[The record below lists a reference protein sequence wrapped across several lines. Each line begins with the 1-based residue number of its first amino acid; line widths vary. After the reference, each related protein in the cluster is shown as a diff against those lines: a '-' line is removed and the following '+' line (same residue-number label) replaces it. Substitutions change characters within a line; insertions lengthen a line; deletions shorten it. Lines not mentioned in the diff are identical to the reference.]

1 MQTTVKTHKQNV
13 NQTINA
19 WNNDYDICLEPLCN
33 DMEG

>member
-1 MQTTVKTHKQNV
+1 MQTTVKTYKQNI
-13 NQTINA
+13 NQTLNA